1 MSRAQSFMSMAAWPK
16 SKPNKVDILRS
27 RNDEKGR
34 KGTKR
39 DEKGR
44 KDNDRSSLGE
54 IGEG

>member
-34 KGTKR
+34 K
-39 DEKGR
+39 DH
-44 KDNDRSSLGE
+44 DRSSLGE